1 MKKIYVTIIF
11 VLASMGVCKAQFFLG
26 GELGAWGSSGKT
38 TDRTKFQSFDTTV
51 VTKNPSTFNFV
62 IAPKLGY
69 FINDKLSVGVI
80 LSYNLG
86 TTTINAPSKVK
97 TTTHTFG
104 GSPYVRY
111 AFAQAGNFS
120 FIAEGRIDIMGGTW
134 NVNPSGG
141 IFAKNS
147 LFSAGVRVS
156 PVITYNVGKHLV
168 FESRLNFLSLG
179 YEHSRQKRKI
189 EIAGTE
195 STETIIGNDFRVS
208 VDTDNTFVTIGMVY
222 KF

>member
-26 GELGAWGSSGKT
+26 GELGVWGSSGKNVIK
-38 TDRTKFQSFDTTV
+38 TKSPLIDTAV
-51 VTKNPSTFNFV
+51 EVKDPSTFNFV

-80 LSYNLG
+80 LSYNLR
-86 TTTINAPSKVK
+86 TTTVNAPTKVK

-134 NVNPSGG
+134 NVNPS
-141 IFAKNS
+141 AAVYTKNT
-147 LFSAGVRVS
+147 LFSAGVRVA
-156 PVITYNVGKHLV
+156 PVITYNLGKHLV

-179 YEHSRQKRKI
+179 YTHSREKTK
-189 EIAGTE
+189 GSLMGVDVTDVTV
-195 STETIIGNDFRVS
+195 SNDFNVS
-208 VDTDNTFVTIGMVY
+208 IDTDNTFVTIGMVY